1 MVVLVYLRLVLS
13 FFVSTDI
20 NEGGTS
26 TKRIK
31 ANEYGGFRL
40 ALKELMDDKDISI
53 NEMSRYAKVRYET
66 VRKYYNN
73 DCYWYD
79 AEILAK
85 FCYVL
90 ECNINELLIYE
101 SKKTLQNAKI
111 YN

>member
-13 FFVSTDI
+13 FLVSTNI
-20 NEGGTS
+20 NKGGTS

-31 ANEYGGFRL
+31 TNEYGSFRL
-40 ALKELMDDKDISI
+40 ALKELMDEQNISI

-101 SKKTLQNAKI
+101 STITLQNSKI

>member
-1 MVVLVYLRLVLS
+1 MRLVLS
-13 FFVSTDI
+13 FFVSTNI
-20 NEGGTS
+20 IEGGTS

-31 ANEYGGFRL
+31 KDEYGSFRIN
-40 ALKELMDDKDISI
+40 LKKLMDDNNISI
-53 NEMSRYAKVRYET
+53 NEMSRYANVRYET

-90 ECNINELLIYE
+90 ECKINELLIYE
-101 SKKTLQNAKI
+101 PTKTLQNVRI